1 MRMARVRAGLMALA
15 AALALGVAVPVAAE
29 APATVLPANPPTC
42 TAKTLG
48 VSRASNPGL
57 AADCDTLLAIQ
68 STLRVSGWINYDTP
82 LWWDHSHPL
91 NWSARAPLKHW
102 RAVTLGGTPQ
112 RVIGLDFS
120 DTRESVKVFDAR
132 TWRWAP
138 GQPFTR
144 EWTLRGVIPTQLGN
158 LTALET
164 LDLGDNKLTG
174 AVPAGLGNLT
184 ALTSLDLSDNSLTGA
199 VPTELG
205 SLTALT
211 SLDLSDNSL
220 SGNLPEA
227 LDAITALTWVRV
239 AGNAFTRCA
248 PYGLWAA
255 ASHDLATLG
264 LPNCRPTVS
273 YGAPQTTGVVD
284 AQGEYAFFT
293 DAGSAI
299 TTYEGLR
306 KDVARLTI
314 HEQDAAGTSWA
325 WFYDDVEAGDA
336 FEWRKANDC
345 WVRYVVDEVLAD
357 PSATLKSLSVEWM
370 TYAYTGCTGAVS
382 LTGSRTLSW
391 TPSWVR
397 AEDVTAPVRHGH
409 LFVLYP
415 HDWSGEIGEFSWSP
429 PPLTITPTPDP
440 GIRTQDITAARRLP
454 LWRDPVLPEGFV
466 FVEAHSNTWES
477 PSTGYC
483 AEYVAERTITGI
495 YVANI
500 VRFCAFQGLRSS
512 VRHQPI
518 RTSTPTIPE
527 IREMRIID
535 GHAAWMRYIPD
546 LASIAVE
553 LIDESTGTYYRL
565 KSSGGPSGIG
575 LSGDVDGTI
584 AALRSL
590 YQAGISA
597 PNTGT
602 GILQVSPV
610 DYNLIIFSGIQNDGH
625 YNSDWNTISGGSKLV
640 RSGRDR

>member
-1 MRMARVRAGLMALA
+1 MKRVRVRVVALA
-15 AALALGVAVPVAAE
+15 ALVVALALGATAQTTATT
-29 APATVLPANPPTC
+29 ATPATVLPANPPTC

-68 STLRVSGWINYDTP
+68 SALRVSGWINYDTP

-91 NWSARAPLKHW
+91 NWSARCPLKHW
-102 RAVTLGGTPQ
+102 RVVTLGGTPQ

-120 DTRESVKVFDAR
+120 DTRESVKVFNAR
-132 TWRWAP
+132 TRQWAEV
-138 GQPFTR
+138 QPYTR

-158 LTALET
+158 LTALEVLDLGGSELT
-164 LDLGDNKLTG
+164 GAVPTQLGALTKLTRLDLGDNKLTG
-174 AVPAGLGNLT
+174 VIPTQLGALT
-184 ALTSLDLSDNSLTGA
+184 ALTSLDLSDNALTGA

-227 LDAITALTWVRV
+227 LDALTALTWVRV

-248 PYGLWAA
+248 PHGLWAA

-314 HEQDAAGTSWA
+314 HEQDASGTSWA

-483 AEYVAERTITGI
+483 AEYIAERTITGI

-518 RTSTPTIPE
+518 RTSTQTIPE

-546 LASIAVE
+546 LASIAIE

-565 KSSGGPSGIG
+565 ESSGGPSGIG

-602 GILQVSPV
+602 GILQIPNRV
-610 DYNLIIFSGIQNDGH
+610 Q
-625 YNSDWNTISGGSKLV
+625 
-640 RSGRDR
+640 